1 MLYRFEGRTSNAP
14 APDKERGIVMA
25 STHEQEVVL
34 QVPDIGLD
42 DKQLH
47 ALKDTFQN
55 HLVTTLGGKSA
66 AVPRIVVVRIRVVY
80 ASKEV

>member
-1 MLYRFEGRTSNAP
+1 
-14 APDKERGIVMA
+14 MA

-80 ASKEV
+80 ASKEL

>member
-1 MLYRFEGRTSNAP
+1 MANAP
-14 APDKERGIVMA
+14 
-25 STHEQEVVL
+25 HEHEVVV

-47 ALKDTFQN
+47 SLKETFQN

-66 AVPRIVVVRIRVVY
+66 VSPRIVVVRIRIVFS
-80 ASKEV
+80 SKEV